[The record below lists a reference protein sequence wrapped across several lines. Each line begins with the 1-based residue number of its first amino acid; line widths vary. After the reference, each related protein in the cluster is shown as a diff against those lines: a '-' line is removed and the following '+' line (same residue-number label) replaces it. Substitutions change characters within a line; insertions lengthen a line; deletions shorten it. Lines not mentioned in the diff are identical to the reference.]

1 MVFFYLVEEAL
12 AIFLS
17 AINLIFMVDPLT
29 QQLALSEFRI
39 LKILC
44 CLTLLQV
51 FYRVVNIEYSDKEY
65 QHLNEYHA

>member
-1 MVFFYLVEEAL
+1 MVFLYLVEEAL

-29 QQLALSEFRI
+29 QQLALSKFRI

-65 QHLNEYHA
+65 QHLNENHA